1 MRRDGY
7 IPESHLH
14 PVRAAMM
21 NTRNSQRIGRRNAA
35 GFTIVELMISATIAL
50 FLVGGALAI
59 VARTKSTFA
68 AQNQLAQLQDNE
80 RLAMNFM
87 AQVIQSAGY
96 FPNPKVNTAAG
107 TMPVNTGLG
116 FTVAGQP
123 VVGAANATVSYG
135 DTVTVRFAAGLND
148 NVYGCT
154 GQQNTTVA
162 NFDTFTNQFAVAL
175 VNGVP
180 TLVCTFTNAAG
191 TTANIPLVTG
201 VTKLVI
207 LYGVTRNTGT
217 ATGSCADTY
226 LNAGQ
231 MVAANWNAVCTVRVT
246 ASFTN
251 PLNAT
256 APAITIQRVIAVM
269 NTAGA

>member
-1 MRRDGY
+1 
-7 IPESHLH
+7 
-14 PVRAAMM
+14 MM
-21 NTRNSQRIGRRNAA
+21 NMRYSQRIGRRNAA
-35 GFTIVELMISATIAL
+35 GFTIIELMISATIAL

-59 VARTKSTFA
+59 VARTKNTFA

-80 RLAMNFM
+80 RLAMTFM

-123 VVGAANATVSYG
+123 VVGAQNATASYG

-154 GQQNTTVA
+154 GQQNTSVA
-162 NFDTFTNQFAVAL
+162 NFDTFTNKFSVAL
-175 VNGVP
+175 VNNVP
-180 TLVCTFTNAAG
+180 TLVCTFVSASG
-191 TTANIPLVTG
+191 TGNGALIPLVTG
-201 VTKLVI
+201 VTNLAI

-226 LNAGQ
+226 LSYSQ
-231 MVAANWNAVCTVRVT
+231 MVAADWNAVCTVRVT

-251 PLNAT
+251 PLNT
-256 APAITIQRVIAVM
+256 AGPVITIQRVIAIM